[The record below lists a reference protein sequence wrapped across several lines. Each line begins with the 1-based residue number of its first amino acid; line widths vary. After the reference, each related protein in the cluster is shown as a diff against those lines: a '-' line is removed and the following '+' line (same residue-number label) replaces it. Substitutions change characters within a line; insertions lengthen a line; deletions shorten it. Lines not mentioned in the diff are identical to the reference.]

1 MPAASA
7 SKHVIPCQNIEDV
20 LEWMNGNGKPGA
32 KVRLALIE
40 DGLVEIKET
49 LKWVRNILVGLL
61 VTLIG
66 GVMMWFFTTLL
77 PKLLAM

>member
-7 SKHVIPCQNIEDV
+7 TKHVLPCQDIADV

-40 DGLVEIKET
+40 DSLTEIKET
-49 LKWVRNILVGLL
+49 LKWVRNILVGVL
-61 VTLIG
+61 VTLTG
-66 GVMMWFFTTLL
+66 GVALWFFTTLL
-77 PKLLAM
+77 PKLLSM